1 MDKQYDPKAIEAK
14 WYPWWE
20 QNGFFT
26 PPADSTAEPFCIVIP
41 PPNVTGIL
49 HMGHALNNTLQD
61 VLARWRRMAGR
72 RVLWLPGTDHAGIAT
87 QNVVEKA
94 LRKEGASRHQL
105 GRDAFIAR
113 TWEWK
118 KQYGGTI
125 VRQLRKLGSSCDWT
139 RERFTMDE
147 GLSDAVAEVFCR
159 LYNEGLIYR
168 GNYIVNWCPRC
179 GTALADDETE
189 HQPNNGSLWH
199 IRYPLNAAA
208 ASLPPGQGGG
218 ACGKHLVVATTRP
231 ETLLGDTALAVNP
244 ADERY
249 KHLVGQRAFV
259 PVLNREI
266 PIVADDYVDAA
277 FGTGVVK
284 ITPAHDPNDF
294 HVAKRHDLPFLNV
307 MNDDATMNAGAG
319 PYAGLD
325 RFACREKLV
334 ADLAAQGLLEKVE
347 PYQNA
352 VGHCY
357 RCDTVVESRLS
368 DQWFVRMKPL
378 AAAAIE
384 AVQSGAIVF
393 TPKRFENIYFHWME
407 NIRDWCIS
415 RQIWWGHRI
424 PVHTCGVCKHEWAAK
439 TAPEKCPACGVGA
452 ASITQDENV
461 LDTWFSS
468 WLWPFS
474 TLGWPLK
481 TDDLKTYYPTSDLV
495 TAPDI
500 IFFWV
505 ARMIMAGCKF
515 MGEVP
520 FRNVVFN
527 GVVRDAQ
534 NRKMSKSL
542 GNSIDPLDLIE
553 QYSADA
559 LRFTLMTIS
568 TPGVDIQFSADK
580 CEIGRNFATKIWNA
594 ARFTMMQAEKT
605 GSLARPPEPF
615 DPSLL
620 TDDDRHLLLRLDS
633 TVRDM
638 TAHLEKYRFQ
648 DAARLIQDFI
658 WTELCD
664 WYLEYAKPDLNG
676 GETARRDFVLTLLF
690 SAFDASLRLLHPF
703 MPFLTEELWH
713 QMGFADSTAGA
724 PRPSVMLAPW
734 PAVLSAAQKTA
745 WGLSEEIC
753 AFTDARRELV
763 TAGRKLRADNNLPP
777 GQPLRYILHA
787 QDAQKIAPHLD
798 TLKAQLRASEI
809 EIVSDAPAR
818 AMPSALCKLGVL
830 MLPLEGLVDVVAE
843 RAKLDAEIQK
853 NQNFLNGIDAKLNN
867 PGFVDKAPA
876 AVVENQR
883 QRQAELRQLLAEL
896 AARRAALG

>member
-1 MDKQYDPKAIEAK
+1 MDKHYDPKTIEAK

-20 QNGFFT
+20 HNGFFA
-26 PPADSTAEPFCIVIP
+26 PDADSTKEPFCIVIP

-61 VLARWRRMAGR
+61 LLARWRRMQGR
-72 RVLWLPGTDHAGIAT
+72 RTLWLPGTDHAGIAT

-94 LRKEGASRHQL
+94 LRKEGSSRHQL
-105 GRDAFIAR
+105 GREAFVER
-113 TWEWK
+113 VWK
-118 KQYGGTI
+118 WREEYGSTI
-125 VRQLRKLGSSCDWT
+125 VTQLRKLGSSCDWS
-139 RERFTMDE
+139 RERFTMDA
-147 GLSDAVAEVFCR
+147 GLSEAVAEVFCQ
-159 LYNEGLIYR
+159 LYNEDLIYR

-179 GTALADDETE
+179 ETALADDETE

-199 IRYPLNAAA
+199 IRYPLV
-208 ASLPPGQGGG
+208 SGG
-218 ACGKHLVVATTRP
+218 HLIVATTRP

-249 KHLVGQRAFV
+249 KHLVGQYAIL
-259 PVLNREI
+259 PVTNRQI
-266 PIVADDYVDAA
+266 PIIADDYVDAT

-294 HVAKRHDLPFLNV
+294 AVAQRHQLPFMNV
-307 MNDDATMNAGAG
+307 MHGNATMNDEAG

-325 RFACREKLV
+325 RFACRKQLV
-334 ADLAAQGLLEKVE
+334 EDLKAADLLEKVDA
-347 PYQNA
+347 YQNA

-357 RCDTVVESRLS
+357 RCDTIVEARLS

-378 AAAAIE
+378 ATAAID
-384 AVQSGAIVF
+384 AVKSGAITF
-393 TPKRFENIYFHWME
+393 TPQRFEHTYFHWMD

-424 PVHTCGVCKHEWAAK
+424 PVYTCANCSHEWADKHAPQQCPNCSA
-439 TAPEKCPACGVGA
+439 TAN
-452 ASITQDENV
+452 ITQDENV

-474 TLGWPLK
+474 TLGWPD
-481 TDDLKTYYPTSDLV
+481 TNAPDLRAFYPTTDLV

-515 MGEVP
+515 MGQVP
-520 FRNVVFN
+520 FRNVIFN

-542 GNSIDPLDLIE
+542 GNSIDPLEIID

-568 TPGVDIQFSADK
+568 TPGVDIQLSTDK
-580 CEIGRNFATKIWNA
+580 FEIGRNFGTKIWNA
-594 ARFTMMQAEKT
+594 ARFITMHAEKL
-605 GSLARPPEPF
+605 GPFDWRDFAVSPPNL

-620 TDDDRHLLLRLDS
+620 TDDDRHLLFRLDG
-633 TVRDM
+633 TIADL
-638 TAHLEKYRFQ
+638 TTHLDKYRFQ
-648 DAARLIQDFI
+648 DAARLIYDFI

-664 WYLEYAKPDLNG
+664 NYLETIKSDLAADNLP
-676 GETARRDFVLTLLF
+676 RRRQILAILAHVL
-690 SAFDASLRLLHPF
+690 SNSLRLLHPF
-703 MPFLTEELWH
+703 MPFITEELWH
-713 QMGFADSTAGA
+713 ALTFAT
-724 PRPSVMLAPW
+724 PHQTIMTAPW
-734 PAVLSAAQKTA
+734 PAPLSDTLRAA
-745 WGLSEEIC
+745 WGLSQETC
-753 AFTDARRELV
+753 DLVDAKRELI
-763 TAGRKLRADNNLPP
+763 TAGRALRATYNLPP
-777 GQPLRYILHA
+777 GQLLRYILHTS
-787 QDAQKIAPHLD
+787 DAAKILPQLD
-798 TLKAQLRASEI
+798 TLKLQLRAQSIDLVTEP
-809 EIVSDAPAR
+809 PAQP
-818 AMPSALCKLGVL
+818 MPATLCKLGSI
-830 MLPLEGLVDVVAE
+830 MLPLDGLIDLAAE
-843 RAKLDAEIQK
+843 RARVDAEIQK

-867 PGFVDKAPA
+867 PGFTDKAPP

-883 QRQAELRQLLAEL
+883 QRQAELNQILAEL
-896 AARRAALG
+896 TLRRTALG